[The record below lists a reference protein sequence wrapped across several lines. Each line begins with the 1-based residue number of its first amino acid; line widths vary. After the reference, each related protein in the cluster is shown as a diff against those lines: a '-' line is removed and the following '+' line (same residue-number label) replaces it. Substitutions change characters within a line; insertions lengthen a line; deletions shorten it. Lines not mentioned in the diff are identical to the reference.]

1 MQYAELK
8 NSILKARQQ
17 RWDNLMHLSHTC
29 KSGCIVTIAGNAP
42 GAMKDS
48 PALRELIARAE
59 KAMVDDAEA
68 LTIGS
73 YGDAA
78 GYIVFMR
85 SQMNMQD
92 AKTAAVSIE
101 SKHEW
106 NRLLDIDIY
115 GKGGSSAD
123 RRSMGLAP
131 RKCLLCGEPAADC
144 IRTQRHDYC
153 DIFAETER
161 LLKGFHR
168 FCAGAD

>member
-17 RWDNLMHLSHTC
+17 RWDNLMMLTETC
-29 KSGCIVTIAGNAP
+29 TNGCIAAITGNAP
-42 GAMKDS
+42 GAVKDS
-48 PALRELIARAE
+48 PALRELIGHAE
-59 KAMVDDAEA
+59 KGMAKSAQA

-78 GYIVFMR
+78 GYVVFMHCPL
-85 SQMNMQD
+85 SIKE
-92 AKTAAVSIE
+92 AKEIAVVIETA
-101 SKHEW
+101 HEW

-115 GKGGSSAD
+115 GAQGAAAD

-144 IRTQRHDYC
+144 IRIQKHDYC
-153 DIFAETER
+153 DIVRETER
-161 LLKGFHR
+161 LLRGFQR
-168 FCAGAD
+168 FCTGTC